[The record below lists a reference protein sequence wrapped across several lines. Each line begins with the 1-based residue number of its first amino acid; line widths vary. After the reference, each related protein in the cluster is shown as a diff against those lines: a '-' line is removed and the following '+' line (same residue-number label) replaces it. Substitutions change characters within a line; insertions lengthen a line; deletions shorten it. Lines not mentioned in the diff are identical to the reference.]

1 MPSQNFCNP
10 DHCSN
15 SCVLSLHVVHQ
26 GGGLAHQGEGL
37 VHQGQGLLHHGEGQ
51 QDPTGTLRRLPHPR
65 HDRSILRHHSKD
77 KTSAHWAL
85 VLSLGSK
92 KPTYKKF
99 KKYIAVPGC
108 ILLPENKYVRNEHL
122 GTWGARIKI
131 LRPLFNTNT
140 PPKTPI

>member
-77 KTSAHWAL
+77 KTGFFFIPPISTPQ
-85 VLSLGSK
+85 VD
-92 KPTYKKF
+92 
-99 KKYIAVPGC
+99 
-108 ILLPENKYVRNEHL
+108 VREPSD
-122 GTWGARIKI
+122 GQWGAQMENGSWSGVVEMTNSS
-131 LRPLFNTNT
+131 NTFVDL
-140 PPKTPI
+140 